1 MAYLG
6 LRVSGM
12 RQQKEF
18 VDVQI
23 FSCSMAALK
32 TFQSIPHR
40 HHSLCILSSSP
51 HSILSRNG
59 LQKIREFQISFL
71 IGANF
76 FIALNIRILLMLEC
90 MLPEAKFANLLFL
103 QLAILAS
110 VP

>member
-40 HHSLCILSSSP
+40 HRSLCILSSP

-59 LQKIREFQISFL
+59 LQKIRESQISFL

-76 FIALNIRILLMLEC
+76 FIAKYTEHADAGMHATRSKIC
-90 MLPEAKFANLLFL
+90 
-103 QLAILAS
+103 
-110 VP
+110 